1 VCSLYRDVQ
10 YSASITNLWL
20 PFWGVFSGKPKK
32 KGGSPKKQ
40 KKESVEP
47 ATKQKKEIVEPATKR
62 LVDEKLEHF
71 RKVS

>member
-1 VCSLYRDVQ
+1 MCSLYRDVQ

-47 ATKQKKEIVEPATKR
+47 DVVCKR
-62 LVDEKLEHF
+62 LQMSFANVVNFANEFKTF
-71 RKVS
+71 